1 MNEIEPTIDVT
12 TDRSTR
18 MNRSRARWV
27 VALVLA
33 FGLLAAACGSDSG
46 STNKG
51 NGNGTSSTTKPA
63 PPLAAATL
71 AGSGATFPQAYYE
84 SVISEFK
91 TAQPA
96 VTVTYGGG
104 GSGKGQSDLQ
114 AGLVQ
119 WAGSD
124 STVKP
129 EDMAK
134 YKGPFLYFPTVAAPI
149 TVSYNLS
156 SVKGLQLAPETLAKI
171 FSGQIKTW
179 NDAAI
184 AADNPKA
191 TLPATAITVV
201 HRADGSG
208 TTANFTAYLVK
219 AAGSSWT
226 LGTDK
231 VVNWPT
237 GQQAGTANA
246 GVAQIVKDTDGAIGY
261 VDYSDA
267 KAAGLVFA
275 AVKNASG
282 KYVAPSIDS
291 ATAALAGATVN
302 ANLTYDPL
310 NASGADAYPITAPT
324 YILIYTAQSDA
335 NVAAALKGFMNY
347 IYGAGQDLAPTV
359 DFAPLPSDLLS
370 KAKAQVAQIGS

>member
-1 MNEIEPTIDVT
+1 
-12 TDRSTR
+12 
-18 MNRSRARWV
+18 MNRSRARWGI
-27 VALVLA
+27 ALVLA
-33 FGLLAAACGSDSG
+33 FGLLAAACGSDSSTPNSG
-46 STNKG
+46 S
-51 NGNGTSSTTKPA
+51 GNGTSSTTKPA

-84 SVISEFK
+84 TVISEFK

-156 SVKGLQLAPETLAKI
+156 SVKNLQLSPETLAKI
-171 FSGQIKTW
+171 FEGQITKW
-179 NDAAI
+179 NDSAI

-191 TLPATAITVV
+191 TLPATAITAV

-219 AAGSSWT
+219 AAGASWT

-267 KAAGLVFA
+267 KAAALVFA
-275 AVKNASG
+275 AIKNASG
-282 KYVAPSIDS
+282 KYVTASIDS

-324 YILIYTAQSDA
+324 YILIYTAQTDA
-335 NVAAALKGFMNY
+335 NVTAGLKGFMNY

-359 DFAPLPSDLLS
+359 DFAPLPSDILS
-370 KAKAQVAQIGS
+370 KAKAQVDQIGS

>member
-1 MNEIEPTIDVT
+1 
-12 TDRSTR
+12 

-33 FGLLAAACGSDSG
+33 FGLLAAACGSDA
-46 STNKG
+46 STPSKG

-71 AGSGATFPQAYYE
+71 AGSGSTFQLAYDE
-84 SVISEFK
+84 TVISEFK

-104 GSGKGQSDLQ
+104 GSGKGQTDLQ

-124 STVKP
+124 STIKA
-129 EDMAK
+129 EDMPK
-134 YKGPFLYFPTVAAPI
+134 YKGPVLYFPTVAAPI

-171 FSGQIKTW
+171 FDGQITKW
-179 NDAAI
+179 DDAAI

-191 TLPATAITVV
+191 TLPSTAITVA

-208 TTANFTAYLVK
+208 TTANFTSYLVK
-219 AAGSSWT
+219 AGGTAWT

-237 GQQAGTANA
+237 GQQAGNGNA
-246 GVAQIVKDTDGAIGY
+246 GVAQIVKATDGAIGY
-261 VDYSDA
+261 VDFSDA
-267 KAAGLVFA
+267 KAAGLVYA
-275 AVKNASG
+275 SIKNASG

-291 ATAALAGATVN
+291 ATAALEGATVN

-310 NASGADAYPITAPT
+310 NASGAGAYPITSPT
-324 YILIYTAQSDA
+324 YILVYSTQSDA
-335 NVAAALKGFMNY
+335 NVSAALKGFLNY
-347 IYGAGQDLAPTV
+347 IYGTGQDLAPTV
-359 DFAPLPSDLLS
+359 DFAPLPSATLA
-370 KAKAQVAQIGS
+370 KAKAQVATIGA